1 MMVQSAFGAYHHPPH
16 RRSVARRAPTKE
28 VSSVTL
34 ERLLVLRTTSI
45 EVMNFILENPALRRY
60 LGARLGDLA
69 VVVRADQW
77 EALRSALDEKGIA
90 LEVIS

>member
-1 MMVQSAFGAYHHPPH
+1 
-16 RRSVARRAPTKE
+16 
-28 VSSVTL
+28 VTL

>member
-1 MMVQSAFGAYHHPPH
+1 
-16 RRSVARRAPTKE
+16 
-28 VSSVTL
+28 
-34 ERLLVLRTTSI
+34 
-45 EVMNFILENPALRRY
+45 LRRY